1 MSGFNSPLTVGAWCC
16 RIHPCICRQYKIGPE
31 KGALFEQTLQQAKPT
46 LSLELGTFL
55 GYAAIRT
62 ARNLAPGGRLICVEA
77 NPDNAAVAR
86 QLLQF
91 AGVPDGQVIV
101 VEGLAK
107 QVINSL
113 PLLLQDM
120 QQQQGSRFDVVF
132 LDHSKNDYLPD
143 LQRLEQLGLVRQ
155 GTTVMADNVVYPG
168 NLLYVCAKSVQLHC
182 MRLTTWCTQVCT
194 YHNMHTFE

>member
-1 MSGFNSPLTVGAWCC
+1 LQQACQQYFATLTVGTLF
-16 RIHPCICRQYKIGPE
+16 PCTCRQYKIGPE
-31 KGALFEQTLQQAKPT
+31 KGALFEQSLQQAKPT
-46 LSLELGTFL
+46 LALELGTFL
-55 GYAAIRT
+55 GYSAIRT
-62 ARNLAPGGRLICVEA
+62 ARNLAPGGGLICVEA

-86 QLLQF
+86 QLVQF
-91 AGVPDGQVIV
+91 AGVPEGQVLV

-120 QQQQGSRFDVVF
+120 QQQQQQQQQSLRFDVVF

-168 NLLYVCAKSVQLHC
+168 SCVIR
-182 MRLTTWCTQVCT
+182 MR
-194 YHNMHTFE
+194 